1 MVPVDLMFSWESCSP
16 FITLKDRHVILHNQ
30 IRYVF
35 NSLWFNILVSYNL
48 LTFVTCTEV
57 TDVVKK

>member
-1 MVPVDLMFSWESCSP
+1 MVPVDLMFSWESFSP